1 MNQYRPTLTRNVNRM
16 VAEINATCGQGHTY
30 RKVDAVPNL
39 GCPVCLSNYLD
50 KGGSLDQCE
59 QGHIDTPSKQGQ
71 NVRPLWQ
78 YSTITIKQKILVSPT
93 QQANNLGQGKQIK
106 GLSNIKERN
115 SK

>member
-50 KGGSLDQCE
+50 KGGSLD
-59 QGHIDTPSKQGQ
+59 
-71 NVRPLWQ
+71 
-78 YSTITIKQKILVSPT
+78 
-93 QQANNLGQGKQIK
+93 
-106 GLSNIKERN
+106 
-115 SK
+115 